1 MKSIIGKKT
10 NIPIGQKIIA
20 GGYFTS
26 YNGTS
31 QNNITRLNS
40 DGTRDTSFTIGTG
53 FDYFID
59 AIAIQSDGKIVAGGY
74 FTSYDGT
81 SQNSITRLNS
91 DGTRDTSFTIGTGF
105 DLAINGIAIQS
116 DGKIVVGGYFT
127 SYNGTPQNNITR
139 LNSDGTRDT
148 SFTIGTGFN
157 DEIYGI
163 AIQSDGKIVVGGYF
177 TSYNGTPQNNITRL
191 NSDGT
196 RDTSFTIGTGFD
208 FFIRGIA
215 IQSDGKIVAGGYFT
229 SYDGTPQNSITR
241 LNSDGT
247 RDTSFTTGTGF
258 DNFIRVI
265 AIQSDG
271 KIVAGGYFTSYDGTP
286 QNKIT
291 RLNSD
296 GTRDTGFTIGTG
308 LDDDVLIIAIS

>member
-91 DGTRDTSFTIGTGF
+91 DGTRDTSFTTGTGF
-105 DLAINGIAIQS
+105 DLFIDA
-116 DGKIVVGGYFT
+116 
-127 SYNGTPQNNITR
+127 
-139 LNSDGTRDT
+139 
-148 SFTIGTGFN
+148 
-157 DEIYGI
+157 I